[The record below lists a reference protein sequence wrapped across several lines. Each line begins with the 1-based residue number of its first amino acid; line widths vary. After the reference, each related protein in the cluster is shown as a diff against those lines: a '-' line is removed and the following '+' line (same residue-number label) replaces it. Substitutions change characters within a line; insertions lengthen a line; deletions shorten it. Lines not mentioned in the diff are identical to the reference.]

1 MANGWAS
8 EGAVQEQI
16 DSTVN
21 DGIERVRQ
29 SIGQG
34 ESATECELCGE
45 PIPEARRQ
53 ALKGV
58 HYCVACQEKIDKQ
71 HQTSSLYNRRGSK
84 DSQLR

>member
-21 DGIERVRQ
+21 DEITRVRQ
-29 SIGQG
+29 SLGHG
-34 ESATECELCGE
+34 ESATECEACGE
-45 PIPEARRQ
+45 PIPEARRR
-53 ALKGV
+53 ALQGV
-58 HYCVACQEKIDKQ
+58 RYCVACQEKMDKQ
-71 HQTSSLYNRRGSK
+71 QKGAGLFNRRGSK

>member
-29 SIGQG
+29 SIGHG

-45 PIPEARRQ
+45 PIPEARRK

-58 HYCVACQEKIDKQ
+58 RY
-71 HQTSSLYNRRGSK
+71 
-84 DSQLR
+84 